1 MRNVLIDLYV
11 ATFGRAPDPDGIQY
25 WQDRFDSGELDLAG
39 VASNMMMST
48 EAQTRFPGGLDNADL
63 ISVIYNNLFDREPD
77 AEGLNYWV
85 EQMETGAMS
94 REMAIA
100 YIVEGARAPTGDPN
114 DAVILNER
122 VSAAREYLEQVE
134 AGLRGFSMNE
144 ADSVVGNITR
154 DIIADPAPP
163 EPDPVAPAPSPDPGD
178 FPFTIIS
185 ETPTLDSSGYD
196 IMYFNINDV
205 LELPGAKIVLLEVG
219 STAVAYNHPQ
229 GDDSFYSGY
238 SPNPDHDTFMV
249 YLEAGSEYRMRITL
263 EKPPMFAMGPTA
275 TFYNTTGD
283 WQNNIMMGPSLVEGS
298 YYSSFFEAQ
307 ENGYHF
313 ISVTLPLHELEYGSG
328 GVVPASPQP
337 YEIVIHERGLTYM
350 SYHEHAEDA
359 QDSVEILGVSGS
371 VDVAG
376 FDLA

>member
-1 MRNVLIDLYV
+1 
-11 ATFGRAPDPDGIQY
+11 
-25 WQDRFDSGELDLAG
+25 
-39 VASNMMMST
+39 MSP
-48 EAQTRFPGGLDNADL
+48 EAQGRFPGGLDNADL

-134 AGLRGFSMNE
+134 ADLRDFSMNE

-163 EPDPVAPAPSPDPGD
+163 EPDPVVPTPTPDPGD

-185 ETPTLDSSGYD
+185 ETPTLDSSGYSD
-196 IMYFNINDV
+196 TYWNINEV
-205 LELPGAKIVLLEVG
+205 LELPGAKVVLLEVG
-219 STAVAYNHPQ
+219 STTVAYNQPKVKDIGLIHDQ
-229 GDDSFYSGY
+229 
-238 SPNPDHDTFMV
+238 DHDTFMV
-249 YLEAGSEYRMRITL
+249 YLEGGSEYRVRITP
-263 EKPPMFAMGPTA
+263 EEPWPHSVSGI
-275 TFYNTTGD
+275 FYDPAGNPVYDSGTMT
-283 WQNNIMMGPSLVEGS
+283 MPSLVDGS
-298 YYSSFFEAQ
+298 YYSSFFESK
-307 ENGYHF
+307 EDGYHF
-313 ISVTLPLHELEYGSG
+313 VSISLPIPDPEFDPWSFPSLIYG
-328 GVVPASPQP
+328 PEP
-337 YEIVIHERGLTYM
+337 YEIVILERGSTYI
-350 SYHEHAEDA
+350 SYHDHAEDA
-359 QDSVEILGVSGS
+359 QAGVEILGVSGS

-376 FDLA
+376 LDLA